1 MSIKVYTDGA
11 CKGNPGPGGWGV
23 YIIHGS
29 DEIEL
34 FDGNPNTTNNQMEM
48 QAAIEALKYLKE
60 ENQPIDLYTDS
71 NYLRQG
77 ITEWIFNWKKN
88 NWRTASKKP
97 VANKDLWIEISE
109 LSSVMA
115 VNWHWVKGHDGD
127 PGNERAYRVPRQ
139 SPTWR
144 SPPGTNKMENFD
156 PDSST

>member
-60 ENQPIDLYTDS
+60 ENQPLDLYTDS

-97 VANKDLWIEISE
+97 VANNDLWIEISE

-127 PGNERAYRVPRQ
+127 PGNERADYLANLGVDNV
-139 SPTWR
+139 S
-144 SPPGTNKMENFD
+144 
-156 PDSST
+156 

>member
-77 ITEWIFNWKKN
+77 ITEWIFNLKKN
-88 NWRTASKKP
+88 NWKTASKKP

-127 PGNERAYRVPRQ
+127 PGNERADYLANRGVDNV
-139 SPTWR
+139 S
-144 SPPGTNKMENFD
+144 
-156 PDSST
+156 

>member
-71 NYLRQG
+71 NYFSFFVFVCLL
-77 ITEWIFNWKKN
+77 EF
-88 NWRTASKKP
+88 
-97 VANKDLWIEISE
+97 E
-109 LSSVMA
+109 
-115 VNWHWVKGHDGD
+115 
-127 PGNERAYRVPRQ
+127 
-139 SPTWR
+139 
-144 SPPGTNKMENFD
+144 F
-156 PDSST
+156 

>member
-88 NWRTASKKP
+88 NWRTASKKT

-127 PGNERAYRVPRQ
+127 PGNERADYLANRGVDNV
-139 SPTWR
+139 S
-144 SPPGTNKMENFD
+144 
-156 PDSST
+156 

>member
-127 PGNERAYRVPRQ
+127 PGNERADYLANLGVDNV
-139 SPTWR
+139 S
-144 SPPGTNKMENFD
+144 
-156 PDSST
+156 

>member
-77 ITEWIFNWKKN
+77 ITEWIHKWKLNNWK
-88 NWRTASKKP
+88 TAAKKP
-97 VANKDLWIEISE
+97 VANRDLWIQISDLNE
-109 LSSVMA
+109 VMQ
-115 VNWHWVKGHDGD
+115 VEWHWVKGHAGD
-127 PGNERAYRVPRQ
+127 PGNERADYLANLGV
-139 SPTWR
+139 
-144 SPPGTNKMENFD
+144 ENVQ
-156 PDSST
+156 

>member
-48 QAAIEALKYLKE
+48 QAAIEALKYLKK

-127 PGNERAYRVPRQ
+127 PGNERADYLANRGVDNV
-139 SPTWR
+139 S
-144 SPPGTNKMENFD
+144 
-156 PDSST
+156 

>member
-11 CKGNPGPGGWGV
+11 CKGNPGPGGWGA

-97 VANKDLWIEISE
+97 VANKDLWIEISD

-127 PGNERAYRVPRQ
+127 PGNERADHLANRGVDNV
-139 SPTWR
+139 S
-144 SPPGTNKMENFD
+144 
-156 PDSST
+156 